1 MRAKG
6 QRKTPVRNKAS
17 GRTISKVSGR
27 ERPLHIS
34 RETKTDPVSKTERP
48 GYQCKSFGK
57 CGGCQFLNISYEEQ
71 LRRKEE
77 KVRSLIGRFG
87 PVRPIIGMED
97 PLYYRN
103 KVHAAFGNGK
113 GGKLFC
119 GTYMEGTHRIVSN
132 EGCLL
137 EDRRAS
143 TIMRDIRELAQDFQ
157 IPAYNE
163 DTGYGILRHV
173 LIRVGHETGQILV
186 VLVTGSGMFPSR
198 KNFVRELLNRHP
210 EITSVVENQNGK
222 KTSMVLGEKERI
234 LWGKGYIEDILCGCR
249 FRISPRSF
257 YQVNSVQ
264 TEILYRKAVELAALT
279 GKEKVIDAYCG
290 IGTIGM
296 TCASRAGEVIGIEL
310 NPEAVKDAR
319 KNAILN
325 DMTNIRFIQADAGA
339 YLYEMSERNETA
351 DVLLMD
357 PPRSGNTPQFLRAA
371 VKMKPER
378 IVYVSCEPSTLAR
391 DLQILTGN
399 SYRMEEAWPVDQ
411 FVFTEHVETAV
422 LLSRVK

>member
-1 MRAKG
+1 M
-6 QRKTPVRNKAS
+6 
-17 GRTISKVSGR
+17 
-27 ERPLHIS
+27 
-34 RETKTDPVSKTERP
+34 
-48 GYQCKSFGK
+48 
-57 CGGCQFLNISYEEQ
+57 
-71 LRRKEE
+71 
-77 KVRSLIGRFG
+77 
-87 PVRPIIGMED
+87 
-97 PLYYRN
+97 
-103 KVHAAFGNGK
+103 
-113 GGKLFC
+113 
-119 GTYMEGTHRIVSN
+119 
-132 EGCLL
+132 
-137 EDRRAS
+137 
-143 TIMRDIRELAQDFQ
+143 
-157 IPAYNE
+157 
-163 DTGYGILRHV
+163 
-173 LIRVGHETGQILV
+173 
-186 VLVTGSGMFPSR
+186 
-198 KNFVRELLNRHP
+198 
-210 EITSVVENQNGK
+210 
-222 KTSMVLGEKERI
+222 
-234 LWGKGYIEDILCGCR
+234 
-249 FRISPRSF
+249 
-257 YQVNSVQ
+257 
-264 TEILYRKAVELAALT
+264 ELAALT

-319 KNAILN
+319 NNAILN

-357 PPRSGNTPQFLRAA
+357 PPRSGSTPQFLRAA